1 MQNALRVLRPPL
13 HRAAEVLRELV
24 QQGLARLPPSALWV
38 FRPLP
43 LLLAVALLLE
53 LRTVA
58 PAAARAEPDSSRAL
72 SRALEVEG
80 LHAEP
85 HEIYWLD
92 GAAGIVGSRR
102 HRPRALFRAAREGE
116 PGDVY
121 FRERAAV
128 PGGPAARAH
137 RPIQP
142 ERHLGRRRAETRR
155 LRRARRLG
163 DFRRRPELQR
173 AVCRPARRA
182 HTERLDE
189 AAAFSERARPTRSKP
204 ARAPESAGGRSGSSP
219 GRCGWCSAFRTTRC

>member
-1 MQNALRVLRPPL
+1 M
-13 HRAAEVLRELV
+13 LRELV

-58 PAAARAEPDSSRAL
+58 PAAARAEPDLSRAL

-92 GAAGIVGSRR
+92 RAAGIVGSRR
-102 HRPRALFRAAREGE
+102 HRPRALLRAAREGE

-121 FRERAAV
+121 LASVRLSPEGRLLELTGLYNLSDTSAVDEQKLVLSNERVAWAIS
-128 PGGPAARAH
+128 GA
-137 RPIQP
+137 
-142 ERHLGRRRAETRR
+142 GR
-155 LRRARRLG
+155 
-163 DFRRRPELQR
+163 DLQR

-182 HTERLDE
+182 HPERMDD
-189 AAAFSERARPTRSKP
+189 
-204 ARAPESAGGRSGSSP
+204 GCSG
-219 GRCGWCSAFRTTRC
+219 FRTR